1 METDEKPRPVPAPQ
15 PQQHLP
21 TALGLGG
28 HDDSDEQAAA
38 AAAAAIPSKHASAD
52 PTTDSDLETA
62 VNKGATPAATAG
74 DDGRKYL
81 AGVQMWLIMS
91 SLITASFLV
100 LLDSAIVATAIPKI
114 TSQFHSLEDISW
126 YGSAFQLAS
135 AAMQPLV
142 GKIYTQFRL
151 KHVYLAFFF
160 IFELGSLICGVAT
173 SSTMLIVGR
182 AVAGIGVAGVFA
194 GALIIIGVAVRPEQR
209 AFLTGIC
216 IGCAQLG
223 VVIGPLIGG
232 ALTEKVSWR
241 WCFYINLPLGA
252 IVLGGTV
259 FVTIADQTTIR
270 PVRAVLPTLHRS
282 LDLIGFLLLSP
293 SAVMLLLALQW
304 GGSIHA
310 WSSATIIGLFCG
322 SGVLFLVFVA
332 WEWRKGPDALIPTPV
347 VRNRIVVA
355 ACFVAMTVM
364 GATFLTSY
372 WMPVYFQ
379 TVRGETPLTSGVYM
393 LPNILPSLVVGVLTG
408 FLIGKVGYYLPFAVV
423 GGALTSVAT
432 GLLSTL
438 QPDSSTGHWVGF
450 QVLLGVARGLVQQT
464 SFIAIPHATTP
475 ALVPTAMSM
484 SIFCQYMGGAVFLS
498 LANVIFSSSLRSE
511 LPIEAPGVD
520 PRLIIE
526 AGAYAVRDVGIPAD
540 LLPGVLRAYC
550 TSVNRVFYLS
560 SAVSVLLF
568 VTACCSG
575 WVDTRKKSEAATDG
589 DETSEEQSVSEKTQV
604 KEGGV

>member
-1 METDEKPRPVPAPQ
+1 MEKDEKLPPAGAPQ
-15 PQQHLP
+15 PQPQP
-21 TALGLGG
+21 PLG
-28 HDDSDEQAAA
+28 DDAAKHMDASDL
-38 AAAAAIPSKHASAD
+38 
-52 PTTDSDLETA
+52 TLDSDLETA
-62 VNKGATPAATAG
+62 VEGVTPASR
-74 DDGRKYL
+74 DDERKYL
-81 AGVQMWLIMS
+81 AGVQMWLVMS

-100 LLDSAIVATAIPKI
+100 LLDNAIVATAIPKI

-135 AAMQPLV
+135 AAIQPLV

-223 VVIGPLIGG
+223 IVIGPLIGG

-252 IVLGGTV
+252 IVLGGTL

-270 PVRAVLPTLHRS
+270 PVRDVLPTLHRS
-282 LDLIGFLLLSP
+282 LDLVGFLLLSP

-304 GGSIHA
+304 GGSVHA

-322 SGVLFLVFVA
+322 AGVLFLVFVA

-347 VRNRIVVA
+347 VRNRVVVA
-355 ACFVAMTVM
+355 ACLVAMTVM

-379 TVRGETPLTSGVYM
+379 TVRGKSPLTSGVYM
-393 LPNILPSLVVGVLTG
+393 LPNILPSLVFGVLTG
-408 FLIGKVGYYLPFAVV
+408 FLIGKVGYYLPFAVA

-438 QPDSSTGHWVGF
+438 RPDSSTGHWVGF
-450 QVLLGVARGLVQQT
+450 QVLLGAARGLVQQT

-520 PRLIIE
+520 PRLIVE
-526 AGAYAVRDVGIPAD
+526 AGAYAVRDVGIPAE

-550 TSVNRVFYLS
+550 TSVNRVFYLA

-575 WVDTRKKSEAATDG
+575 WVDTRKKNEANDGSGSGSGSGSGESSEG
-589 DETSEEQSVSEKTQV
+589 QSVSEKTEA
-604 KEGGV
+604 KNGL

>member
-1 METDEKPRPVPAPQ
+1 
-15 PQQHLP
+15 
-21 TALGLGG
+21 
-28 HDDSDEQAAA
+28 
-38 AAAAAIPSKHASAD
+38 
-52 PTTDSDLETA
+52 
-62 VNKGATPAATAG
+62 
-74 DDGRKYL
+74 
-81 AGVQMWLIMS
+81 
-91 SLITASFLV
+91 
-100 LLDSAIVATAIPKI
+100 
-114 TSQFHSLEDISW
+114 
-126 YGSAFQLAS
+126 
-135 AAMQPLV
+135 MQPLV

>member
-1 METDEKPRPVPAPQ
+1 MEKDEKLPPAGAPQ
-15 PQQHLP
+15 PQPQP
-21 TALGLGG
+21 PLG
-28 HDDSDEQAAA
+28 DDAAKHTDASDL
-38 AAAAAIPSKHASAD
+38 
-52 PTTDSDLETA
+52 TLDSDLETA
-62 VNKGATPAATAG
+62 VEGVTPASR
-74 DDGRKYL
+74 DDERKYL
-81 AGVQMWLIMS
+81 AGVQMWLVMS

-100 LLDSAIVATAIPKI
+100 LLDNAIVATAIPKI

-135 AAMQPLV
+135 AAIQPLV

-209 AFLTGIC
+209 A
-216 IGCAQLG
+216 CAQLG
-223 VVIGPLIGG
+223 IVIGPLIGG

-252 IVLGGTV
+252 IVLGGTL

-270 PVRAVLPTLHRS
+270 PPRPRRLPPPL
-282 LDLIGFLLLSP
+282 P

-304 GGSIHA
+304 GGSVHT

-322 SGVLFLVFVA
+322 AGVLFLVFVA

-347 VRNRIVVA
+347 VRNRVVVA
-355 ACFVAMTVM
+355 ACLVAMTVM

-379 TVRGETPLTSGVYM
+379 TVRGNGVYM
-393 LPNILPSLVVGVLTG
+393 LPNILPSLVFGVLTG
-408 FLIGKVGYYLPFAVV
+408 FLIGKVGYYLPFAVA

-438 QPDSSTGHWVGF
+438 RPDSSTGHWVGF
-450 QVLLGVARGLVQQT
+450 QVLLGAARGLVQQT

-520 PRLIIE
+520 PRLIVE

-550 TSVNRVFYLS
+550 TSVNRVFYLA

-575 WVDTRKKSEAATDG
+575 WVDTRKKNEANDGSSGSGSGESSEASLYRKRRKPRTDCKNIGFCVNEWRIVHLEQRHFPLIATG
-589 DETSEEQSVSEKTQV
+589 
-604 KEGGV
+604 